1 MWLHGRRDLEKAAER
16 GDRVAEPKRVM
27 RTRARGRG
35 LEAEKSLQELGQA
48 LDRALLPA
56 STDDSCSSGP
66 CPLEQEG
73 LHNENA
79 TLRLK
84 MRVVWS
90 PGSVQVWTGKCR
102 SLHAAVRLGGV
113 WGGGGGP
120 GRDPWWAH

>member
-1 MWLHGRRDLEKAAER
+1 M
-16 GDRVAEPKRVM
+16 AEPKRVM

-102 SLHAAVRLGGV
+102 SLHAAVRLGG
-113 WGGGGGP
+113 GGGGGAAP
-120 GRDPWWAH
+120 GRDPRWAH